1 MKHATSSDDVLIPT
15 HLIPL
20 PAPTSASPDSDLP
33 GWESFPQ
40 LDRHLL
46 VTLIVQ
52 TARRQLLHGTTA
64 PACSERR

>member
-40 LDRHLL
+40 LERHLL
-46 VTLIVQ
+46 ISLIVQ
-52 TARRQLLHGTTA
+52 TARRQLSHRTTA
-64 PACSERR
+64 HSGSERR

>member
-1 MKHATSSDDVLIPT
+1 MKQATSGDDVLIPT

-20 PAPTSASPDSDLP
+20 PAPTSANPGSDLP

-52 TARRQLLHGTTA
+52 TARRQLSHGTTA
-64 PACSERR
+64 DTRLERR